1 LLYQILVERRALKEL
16 PKLTTPIHARISAT
30 LDGLA
35 IQPRPHN
42 SKKLAGSRDQW
53 RVRVGDYRILYE
65 INDKSREVRVY
76 AIGHRREIYR

>member
-1 LLYQILVERRALKEL
+1 M
-16 PKLTTPIHARISAT
+16 SAAI
-30 LDGLA
+30 DGLRA
-35 IQPRPHN
+35 QPRLPN

-65 INDKSREVRVY
+65 ISDKSREVRVY